1 MVLICISFL
10 PACRSSETD
19 DRKANGAEK
28 QPPEEVLIDQIN
40 EPDKEVENLEASS
53 HLNNNSSQQL
63 SAPVTSPLGIGIGGG
78 LPAGYELEWHHN
90 WSAGQFTQ
98 GDNPVPV
105 NNLALNRIGMLA
117 GGPIPL
123 SFPEQV
129 EFDGRR
135 ITFNRAHIS
144 LPRKDSSNKYIY
156 PGHIKLFC
164 KDPPHLCFLDLALCK
179 DRSTSATEIAN
190 CERGTTFTHGKK
202 MLPGCANAADP
213 KLKVRNSVG
222 AYVQYI
228 PPACTN
234 EELRA
239 FVEPFLKL
247 IENHADGRIWQIF
260 NEPDDYEQSW
270 LSPSGAAQ
278 VYNYLYPRA
287 KAIDPNAR
295 LLCCGTH
302 PGLSLHDPLLR
313 SWMANFVNNLKV
325 PLDGFHYHNYYSQ
338 DGWENTAKIIET
350 MNHFSQEVQ
359 NVNPTNRVSPPLLAP
374 KKVNYGLYSG
384 IQKYGDLPILIT
396 EWSALR
402 RIKENQLVVGDLF
415 RCNPDGLTFDQGGF
429 ICDPNSGQ
437 YEQCQNNLQTVVPDN
452 LTKSCVLL
460 TTGS

>member
-1 MVLICISFL
+1 M
-10 PACRSSETD
+10 
-19 DRKANGAEK
+19 
-28 QPPEEVLIDQIN
+28 
-40 EPDKEVENLEASS
+40 
-53 HLNNNSSQQL
+53 
-63 SAPVTSPLGIGIGGG
+63 
-78 LPAGYELEWHHN
+78 PAGYELEWHHN
-90 WSAGQFTQ
+90 WSAGQYTQ
-98 GDNPVPV
+98 GENPIPV

-129 EFDGRR
+129 EFDGKR
-135 ITFNRAHIS
+135 ITFNRANIS
-144 LPRKDSSNKYIY
+144 LPRKDSSNKYVY

-164 KDPPHLCFLDLALCK
+164 KDPPHLCFIDLAQCK
-179 DRSTSATEIAN
+179 ERSANATEIAN
-190 CERGTTFTHGKK
+190 CERGTTFTQGKK

-213 KLKVRNSVG
+213 KLKVLNSEEAWVE
-222 AYVQYI
+222 YK

-239 FVEPFLKL
+239 VAEPFLKL

-260 NEPDDYEQSW
+260 NEPDDHEQSW

-302 PGLSLHDPLLR
+302 PGLSRHDPKLR
-313 SWMANFVNNLKV
+313 GWMADFVKNLKF
-325 PLDGFHYHNYYSQ
+325 PLDGFHYHNYFSQ
-338 DGWENTAKIIET
+338 DGWENTEKIIET

-359 NVNPTNRVSPPLLAP
+359 NINPSNRVNPPLLVP
-374 KKVNYGLYSG
+374 QTVNYGLYSG
-384 IQKYGDLPILIT
+384 KQKYSELPILVT

-415 RCNPDGLTFDQGGF
+415 RCNPDGLTYGQGGF
-429 ICDPNSGQ
+429 ECDPNSGQ
-437 YEQCQNNLQTVVPDN
+437 LEQCLKSLETVVPDN
-452 LTKSCVLL
+452 LTKVMRPVNNWFLGVGRKNYNHIGLAWFYSI
-460 TTGS
+460 TDKYG